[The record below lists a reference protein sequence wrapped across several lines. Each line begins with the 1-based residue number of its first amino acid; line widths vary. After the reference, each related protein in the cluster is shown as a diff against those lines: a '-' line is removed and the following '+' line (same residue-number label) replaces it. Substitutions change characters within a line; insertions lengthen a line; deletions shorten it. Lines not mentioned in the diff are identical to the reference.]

1 MPQLIKPQAAF
12 LKLPHKFRAYVGGY
26 GSGKTWV
33 GSTAMCQG
41 MWSHPKVNQGYFAPT
56 YPQIRDI
63 FYPTI
68 DEVAFG
74 MGLKTSINQGNKE
87 VHFYS
92 GRTYRGTTIC
102 RSLNHPETIVGFKV
116 GQALVDELDIMAID
130 KAEQAWN
137 KVIAR
142 MRYKVDGLRNGIDVT
157 TTPEGFR
164 FVYKRFQEELRKS
177 KAKSAMYGIIQASTY
192 ENEINLPDD
201 YIQSLVETYPS
212 QLIEAYLLGKFVNLT
227 VGSVYKEFDRK
238 LNHSDES
245 INTAAKEPLHIGM
258 DFNVTHMAA
267 IVHVLR
273 AQLPVAVEEKTA
285 VFDTPAMIQSIKD
298 SYPGHPILVYPDA
311 SGDSR
316 KTVNASAS
324 DLSLLRS
331 AGFSVL
337 NNASNPY
344 VRDRVLAMNAMICL
358 NGVRR
363 YKVNTNKCPV
373 YTDALEK
380 QVYDKNG
387 EPDKTTGLD
396 HPVDAGGYFISYKF
410 PIASQRMQ
418 RMIIGGA

>member
-1 MPQLIKPQAAF
+1 MPTLIRPQAEF
-12 LKLPHKFRAYVGGY
+12 LQMQHKFRAYVAGY
-26 GSGKTWV
+26 GAGKTWV
-33 GSTAMCQG
+33 GSTSMCQG
-41 MWSHPKVNQGYFAPT
+41 FWSHPKVNQGYFAPT

-68 DEVAFG
+68 EEVSHG
-74 MGLKTSINQGNKE
+74 MGLKIKINQSNKE

-92 GRTYRGTTIC
+92 GRVYRGTTIC
-102 RSLNHPETIVGFKV
+102 RSLNHPETIVGFKI
-116 GQALVDELDIMAID
+116 GQGLIDELDIMAID

-142 MRYKVDGLRNGIDVT
+142 MRYKVDGLRNGLDVT

-164 FVYKRFQEELRKS
+164 FVYKRFQEEVRKRKELR
-177 KAKSAMYGIIQASTY
+177 AMYGMVQASTY
-192 ENEINLPDD
+192 ENEKNLPDD
-201 YIQSLVETYPS
+201 YIQSLVESYPS
-212 QLIEAYLLGKFVNLT
+212 QLIEAYLMGKFVNLT
-227 VGSVYKEFDRK
+227 SGSVYREFDRA
-238 LNHSDES
+238 LNHSNES
-245 INTAAKEPLHIGM
+245 INTAAKEPLHTGM
-258 DFNVTHMAA
+258 DFNVGRMAA

-273 AQLPVAVEEKTA
+273 GQMPVAVEEKTA
-285 VFDTPAMIQSIKD
+285 VFDTPAMIKSIKD
-298 SYPGHPILVYPDA
+298 SYPAHPILVYPDA

-337 NNASNPY
+337 NNAANPY

-363 YKVNTNKCPV
+363 YKVNTDKCPL
-373 YTDALEK
+373 YTEALEK

-387 EPDKTTGLD
+387 EPDKSSNLD
-396 HPVDAGGYFISYKF
+396 HPVDAGGYFIAYKY
-410 PIASQRMQ
+410 PIASPAMQ
-418 RMIIGGA
+418 KMQLGGL